1 MNSKIKPSN
10 HIEDFMSHT
19 LYKKEKLQKGRTA
32 KDNQRTKIMR
42 WKGMD
47 KVKITVPFPVGS

>member
-19 LYKKEKLQKGRTA
+19 IYKKEKLQKEELLSMIREQ
-32 KDNQRTKIMR
+32 K
-42 WKGMD
+42 
-47 KVKITVPFPVGS
+47 

>member
-19 LYKKEKLQKGRTA
+19 IYKKEKLQKGKTA

-42 WKGMD
+42 
-47 KVKITVPFPVGS
+47 